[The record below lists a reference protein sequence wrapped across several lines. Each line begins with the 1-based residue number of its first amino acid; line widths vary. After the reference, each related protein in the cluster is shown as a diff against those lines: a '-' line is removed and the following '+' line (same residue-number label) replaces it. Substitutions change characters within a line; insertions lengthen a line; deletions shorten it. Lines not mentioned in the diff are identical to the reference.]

1 MMSDDK
7 KKSASLIIGKMGK
20 MSEAPKNEMGAEED
34 SSYGHMA
41 AAEEIMSAI
50 ESKDA
55 SALKE
60 ALKSFY
66 DMCASDESP
75 EHEASED
82 ESEG

>member
-1 MMSDDK
+1 MKD
-7 KKSASLIIGKMGK
+7 GV
-20 MSEAPKNEMGAEED
+20 EQD

-55 SALKE
+55 AALKE

-66 DMCASDESP
+66 DMCASEEAP
-75 EHEASED
+75 EHEASE
-82 ESEG
+82 EKSEA